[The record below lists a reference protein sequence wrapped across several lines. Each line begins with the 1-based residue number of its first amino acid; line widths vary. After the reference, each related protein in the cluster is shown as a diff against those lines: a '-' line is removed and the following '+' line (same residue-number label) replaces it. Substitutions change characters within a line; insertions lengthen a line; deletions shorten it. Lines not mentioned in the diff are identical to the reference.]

1 MILTLLGGKLCS
13 AASLAQL
20 PGTSFPFLVLLARGR
35 GLEVV
40 WDSEILPQYLTF
52 PHPNT
57 WEKSTILKWC
67 CSLAERTGQLLS
79 WIPPFHSTFHT
90 DVSDSPF
97 FCVWV
102 QRKQLCS
109 TIKQTPIGICFTNVH
124 WLLHMKISLAP
135 LQGDGSGS
143 TRHAED
149 KQHRNRSNFCQT
161 QGQAKASV
169 SSRAKP
175 TSCCLLQVTFSL
187 TASAKIPEVRGKT
200 DQSQS
205 QNRAQELSLTEQIHH
220 WDTTSLSPA
229 WTLDSW
235 R

>member
-35 GLEVV
+35 GLEAV

-57 WEKSTILKWC
+57 WAKSPILKWC
-67 CSLAERTGQLLS
+67 CSLAVRTGQLLS
-79 WIPPFHSTFHT
+79 WIPLLHSTFHT
-90 DVSDSPF
+90 DASDSPF

-102 QRKQLCS
+102 QRKQLCF
-109 TIKQTPIGICFTNVH
+109 TIKQTPIGICFTNVL
-124 WLLHMKISLAP
+124 WLLHMKISLAL
-135 LQGDGSGS
+135 LQGVSDGSGS
-143 TRHAED
+143 TR
-149 KQHRNRSNFCQT
+149 QYRNRGYFSQT

-169 SSRAKP
+169 SSRAKS

-205 QNRAQELSLTEQIHH
+205 QNRAQELSLTEQIYH
-220 WDTTSLSPA
+220 WDTISLSPA
-229 WTLDSW
+229 WTLNSW